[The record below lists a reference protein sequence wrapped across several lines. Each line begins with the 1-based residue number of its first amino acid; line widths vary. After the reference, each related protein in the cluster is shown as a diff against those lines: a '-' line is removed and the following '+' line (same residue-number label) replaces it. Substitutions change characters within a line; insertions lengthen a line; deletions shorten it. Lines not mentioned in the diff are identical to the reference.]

1 MRKKQTS
8 LSRRPT
14 KSASASAQKN
24 QDRQLKPPCV
34 VAAVV
39 ERGKHDKI
47 VRLFYEY
54 GIFLTSLFMGQGTA
68 GSEIMDI
75 LGLENSEKDV
85 VLGFGSYDSA
95 AAVMNALNDRLSAGT
110 GSKGIAFCLRLSAA
124 PGLLIKAAEIKTAK
138 NLSEEKTVDEQKY
151 SLILISVNQGYADE
165 VMACCKKAGARGGTL
180 IRARQFSNEETESL
194 FGAAF
199 TPEREIIAI
208 VTTRDK
214 RAAVMES
221 VNARH
226 GVRSESGAVVLALPV
241 EEIAKLS

>member
-1 MRKKQTS
+1 M
-8 LSRRPT
+8 
-14 KSASASAQKN
+14 
-24 QDRQLKPPCV
+24 
-34 VAAVV
+34 
-39 ERGKHDKI
+39 
-47 VRLFYEY
+47 
-54 GIFLTSLFMGQGTA
+54 
-68 GSEIMDI
+68 
-75 LGLENSEKDV
+75 
-85 VLGFGSYDSA
+85 
-95 AAVMNALNDRLSAGT
+95 
-110 GSKGIAFCLRLSAA
+110 
-124 PGLLIKAAEIKTAK
+124 
-138 NLSEEKTVDEQKY
+138 DEQKY

-214 RAAVMES
+214 RAAVMDS